1 MVAAE
6 NIRSNR
12 NTQRHEQGVKQF
24 RNTLAVPLQ
33 GVVCEH
39 NNLGTLI
46 FLAAVC
52 G

>member
-1 MVAAE
+1 M
-6 NIRSNR
+6 NR
-12 NTQRHEQGVKQF
+12 EFVT
-24 RNTLAVPLQ
+24 VPEHSGFSLQ

-39 NNLGTLI
+39 NDLGTLI